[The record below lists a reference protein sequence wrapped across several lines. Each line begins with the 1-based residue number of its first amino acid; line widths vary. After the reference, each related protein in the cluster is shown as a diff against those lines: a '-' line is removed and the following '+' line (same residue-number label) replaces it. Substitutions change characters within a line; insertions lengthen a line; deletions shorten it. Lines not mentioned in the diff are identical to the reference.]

1 MVGCN
6 AGFTFDGGGSAQD
19 LFALGG
25 LFNLSGFQTDEL
37 TGQNFAS
44 GALIYYRNIGAIGA
58 PGGPLNFPIYLGAS
72 LEAGNVWDDRS
83 DMGFDDLIVAGS
95 AFFGA
100 DLPIGPV
107 YLAYG
112 HA

>member
-1 MVGCN
+1 MNRPKFCIGH
-6 AGFTFDGGGSAQD
+6 FD
-19 LFALGG
+19 LLP
-25 LFNLSGFQTDEL
+25 
-37 TGQNFAS
+37 
-44 GALIYYRNIGAIGA
+44 NIGAQEGLLDV
-58 PGGPLNFPIYLGAS
+58 PLYLGAS
-72 LEAGNVWDDRS
+72 LEARNVWDDRS